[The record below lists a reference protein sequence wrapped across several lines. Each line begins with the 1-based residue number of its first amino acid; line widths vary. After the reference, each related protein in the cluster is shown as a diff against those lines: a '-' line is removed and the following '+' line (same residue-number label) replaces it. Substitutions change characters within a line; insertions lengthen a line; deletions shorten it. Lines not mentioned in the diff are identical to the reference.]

1 MAVKTRIIQIGNS
14 QGIRIPKPILEQLG
28 FTDEVE
34 LEVLP
39 DQLVVR
45 SVHQARQQWD
55 EAFKAMAEAGDDQ
68 LLDDEPF
75 TLTEWEESEWD
86 EEIPFIPLPA

>member
-39 DQLVVR
+39 DQLVIR
-45 SVHQARQQWD
+45 SVHQPRRQWD
-55 EAFKAMAEAGDDQ
+55 ESFKAMAEAGDDQ
-68 LLDDEPF
+68 LLDDEPL
-75 TLTEWEESEWD
+75 TLTEWEEREW
-86 EEIPFIPLPA
+86 EW

>member
-1 MAVKTRIIQIGNS
+1 MTVKTRIIQIGNS

-28 FTDEVE
+28 FGQEVE
-34 LEVLP
+34 LEVLS

-45 SVHQARQQWD
+45 SPHKPRHQWEEYFQT
-55 EAFKAMAEAGDDQ
+55 MAEAGDDQ

-75 TLTEWEESEWD
+75 TLTEWEESEW
-86 EEIPFIPLPA
+86 EW

>member
-1 MAVKTRIIQIGNS
+1 MTIRTRIIQIGNS

-28 FTDEVE
+28 FTEEVE

-39 DQLVVR
+39 GQLIVR
-45 SVHQARQQWD
+45 SIQQPRQEWD

-68 LLDDEPF
+68 LLDSEPL
-75 TLTEWEESEWD
+75 TLTEWEEGEW
-86 EEIPFIPLPA
+86 EW

>member
-1 MAVKTRIIQIGNS
+1 MTVKTRIIQIGNS

-28 FTDEVE
+28 FSDEVE

-45 SVHQARQQWD
+45 SVHHPRQQWD
-55 EAFKAMAEAGDDQ
+55 EYFKTMAEAGDDQ
-68 LLDDEPF
+68 LLDDEALA
-75 TLTEWEESEWD
+75 LTEWEESEW
-86 EEIPFIPLPA
+86 EW

>member
-45 SVHQARQQWD
+45 SVHQPRQQWD
-55 EAFKAMAEAGDDQ
+55 EAFQAMAEAGDDQ
-68 LLDDEPF
+68 LFDDEPL
-75 TLTEWEESEWD
+75 TLTEWEESEW
-86 EEIPFIPLPA
+86 EW

>member
-1 MAVKTRIIQIGNS
+1 MAVKTRIIRIGNS

-45 SVHQARQQWD
+45 SVHQPRQQWD
-55 EAFKAMAEAGDDQ
+55 EYFEAMAEAGDDQ
-68 LLDDEPF
+68 LLDDAPLA
-75 TLTEWEESEWD
+75 LTEWEESEW
-86 EEIPFIPLPA
+86 EW

>member
-1 MAVKTRIIQIGNS
+1 MVVKTRIIRIGNS

-39 DQLVVR
+39 DQLIVR
-45 SVHQARQQWD
+45 SPHKPRAHW
-55 EAFKAMAEAGDDQ
+55 EEYFKAMVEAGDDW
-68 LLDDEPF
+68 LLDDEPL
-75 TLTEWEESEWD
+75 TLTEWEESEW
-86 EEIPFIPLPA
+86 EW

>member
-39 DQLVVR
+39 DQLVIR
-45 SVHQARQQWD
+45 SVHQPRRQWD
-55 EAFKAMAEAGDDQ
+55 ESFKAMAETGDDQ
-68 LLDDEPF
+68 LLDDEPL
-75 TLTEWEESEWD
+75 TLTEWEEREW
-86 EEIPFIPLPA
+86 EW